1 MNIHRSVIK
10 LEPNFT
16 FLVRTKPGLVEK
28 RIIDRGEANNLDQVA
43 LDNLKMM
50 GIYYDEAMSLRNGI
64 DSKYF
69 TLENFEGVG
78 LETLAEEAF
87 LEIKVELLRLERI

>member
-1 MNIHRSVIK
+1 MQN
-10 LEPNFT
+10 
-16 FLVRTKPGLVEK
+16 
-28 RIIDRGEANNLDQVA
+28 RIIAAKVNL
-43 LDNLKMM
+43 
-50 GIYYDEAMSLRNGI
+50 MSLRNGI

-69 TLENFEGVG
+69 TLENFEGVS